1 MNGMPKDP
9 LHGITLEM
17 IIHKLESDMGWEEM
31 SRHIAI
37 RCFLFD
43 PSVQSSLKFLR
54 RNPWARKKVENL
66 YLDCVYGGSPDNE

>member
-1 MNGMPKDP
+1 MPKDP
-9 LHGITLEM
+9 LHGVTLEM
-17 IIHKLESDMGWEEM
+17 ILTTLAGKIGWEEM

-43 PSVQSSLKFLR
+43 PSVNSSLKFLR

-66 YLDCVYGGSPDNE
+66 YLDCMFGDEPEDL